1 MKKFFT
7 LIAAV
12 AMAASVHAQN
22 AINFG
27 GLEASDFSN
36 VVNFEETTYTMDGV
50 VGPSFNYVGTSS
62 AVASFTCKGVDFQY
76 KNSKVMNN
84 YIKTSSYG
92 MICNG
97 KNFVFTLTTTPNAE
111 VTVVVSAKGST
122 APAFTVV
129 KGTGSVGAC
138 STTKDKVLKKYPS
151 VTATLTAD
159 ADGVLEVK
167 ETNAGY
173 TLESITL
180 PTSTGIT
187 NVASETSAKSGAIY
201 NLAGQQVTKDYK
213 GVVIQNGKKF
223 VNK

>member
-12 AMAASVHAQN
+12 AMAASVNAQTT
-22 AINFG
+22 ISFG
-27 GLEASDFSN
+27 SLAASDFSN
-36 VVNFEETTYTMDGV
+36 VVNFEETTYKMDGV

-76 KNSKVMNN
+76 KNSKTMNN

-138 STTKDKVLKKYPS
+138 STTKDEVLKKYPS
-151 VTATLTAD
+151 VTATLTTD
-159 ADGVLEVK
+159 ENGVLEVK

-180 PTSTGIT
+180 PTSTGISNINAT
-187 NVASETSAKSGAIY
+187 EAVNGGTIY
-201 NLAGQQVTKDYK
+201 NLAGQQVSKDYK

-223 VNK
+223 LNK

>member
-12 AMAASVHAQN
+12 AMAASVNAQVLK
-22 AINFG
+22 FG
-27 GLEASDFSN
+27 GLAASDFSN

-50 VGPSFNYVGTSS
+50 KGPSFNYVGTSS
-62 AVASFTCKGVDFQY
+62 AVSSFTCKGVDFQY
-76 KNSKVMNN
+76 KNSKAMKN

-111 VTVVVSAKGST
+111 VTIVVSAKGST
-122 APAFTVV
+122 APAFTIV

-138 STTKDKVLKKYPS
+138 STTKDEILKKYPS

-180 PTSTGIT
+180 PTTNGIT
-187 NVASETSAKSGAIY
+187 NISSETTAKSGAIY
-201 NLAGQQVTKDYK
+201 NLAGQQVSKDYK